1 MQVWYGI
8 VFYKIIVLKQEN
20 SSRQKK
26 IYKMYIMQGGE
37 HSDSW
42 GEPSHK
48 SNSRL
53 LEAHRLLWVLFSNFK
68 LTLYTEPFQFSEE
81 YVES

>member
-1 MQVWYGI
+1 M
-8 VFYKIIVLKQEN
+8 
-20 SSRQKK
+20 K
-26 IYKMYIMQGGE
+26 IYEIYTTQEKIYEIYTTQEKIYEIYIMQGGE